1 MISTI
6 VIILIVV
13 LLIIL
18 GAHRGA
24 ARSLLNFAAMIACSV
39 AAHFLSGALAQA
51 VYDGFIK
58 ASVIRELESTV
69 AAQGAEFAAKNS
81 LQALPDAL
89 EGFFGFLLRLLG
101 VTPGDLQG
109 RLVFGSAQTESI
121 ARTIEKPLGELV
133 VFLLSAVFAGVLFLV
148 LWLLCRLLVRQAAR
162 VFELPVIRTVNRI
175 FGGIIGALEG
185 LVLTG
190 FLANLLY
197 VLLSCTNPAALDSRA
212 LFGGL
217 FRALLI
223 FN

>member
-1 MISTI
+1 M
-6 VIILIVV
+6 
-13 LLIIL
+13 
-18 GAHRGA
+18 
-24 ARSLLNFAAMIACSV
+24 
-39 AAHFLSGALAQA
+39 
-51 VYDGFIK
+51 
-58 ASVIRELESTV
+58 
-69 AAQGAEFAAKNS
+69 
-81 LQALPDAL
+81 
-89 EGFFGFLLRLLG
+89 
-101 VTPGDLQG
+101 
-109 RLVFGSAQTESI
+109 
-121 ARTIEKPLGELV
+121 
-133 VFLLSAVFAGVLFLV
+133 
-148 LWLLCRLLVRQAAR
+148 RQAAR